1 MSPAHT
7 PKAAEEV
14 VEPTG
19 GHLERLMAA
28 KEIIVA
34 CGPGGV
40 GKTTTA
46 AALGAE
52 MAARSPGRVLVLTVD
67 PARRLADA
75 LGMGGLGNE
84 ARQVPSE
91 AFAAAGVRPR
101 GELWAAMLD
110 TAASWDALVRRH
122 APDPATVS
130 RILANPLYRN
140 ITGRFARS
148 HEYIAM
154 ERLHELRAEG
164 RYDLLIVDTPPS
176 NDALDFLDAP
186 ERMAEFFGSG
196 LLRWL
201 VTPYRSRLLN
211 LASRPF
217 YQVADRILG
226 TQFLQDIAEF
236 FLLFQQMY
244 DGFIRRARG
253 VGQMLR
259 DPATTF
265 MVVTTLEPSPA
276 AEALR
281 LASELER
288 RHLQLG
294 LLVANKALPHSFE
307 EPDAARVAEELASR
321 SVELAQAMGE
331 DASRLPAAL
340 GDPARLARVLA
351 GVGESFLN
359 FRAVAQREQRLLE
372 ELAAVHEVAV
382 TVPHL
387 ARDVVDL
394 PGLLE
399 VGRHLFAPGPD
410 ERVAPAR
417 RPRGGRPSGGA
428 SGEAPS
434 PQGPRPRRSG
444 PKDA

>member
-1 MSPAHT
+1 MT
-7 PKAAEEV
+7 KASGQAPLGDGV
-14 VEPTG
+14 
-19 GHLERLMAA
+19 LDRLVAA
-28 KEIIVA
+28 KEVIVA

-46 AALGAE
+46 AAHGA
-52 MAARSPGRVLVLTVD
+52 AVAQRSPGRVLVLTVD

-75 LGMGGLGNE
+75 LGTGRLGNDVQ
-84 ARQVPSE
+84 QVPAD
-91 AFAAAGVRPR
+91 AFAAAGARPK

-122 APDPATVS
+122 APDGATTQ
-130 RILANPLYRN
+130 RILSNPLYRN

-164 RYDLLIVDTPPS
+164 NFDLLVVDTPPS

-201 VTPYRSRLLN
+201 VTPYRSRLVN

-226 TQFLQDIAEF
+226 TQFLEDIAEF
-236 FLLFQQMY
+236 FLLFQQMH
-244 DGFIRRARG
+244 DGFIHRARS
-253 VGQMLR
+253 VAQMLR

-265 MVVTTLEPSPA
+265 MVVTTLESAPA
-276 AEALR
+276 TEALR
-281 LASELER
+281 LAGELAKR
-288 RHLQLG
+288 QLHLG
-294 LLVANKALPHSFE
+294 LVVANKALPGSFAD
-307 EPDAARVAEELASR
+307 PGAAQVADALAAHADEVGAAIAAGKAAPAPLADGARVARVAGEIGR
-321 SVELAQAMGE
+321 S
-331 DASRLPAAL
+331 
-340 GDPARLARVLA
+340 
-351 GVGESFLN
+351 FTN
-359 FRAVAQREQRLLE
+359 FRQVAQREATLLG
-372 ELAAVHEVAV
+372 ELAEIHEVAV

-394 PGLLE
+394 STLLE
-399 VGRHLFAPGPD
+399 VGRHLFAPAASAAA
-410 ERVAPAR
+410 APA
-417 RPRGGRPSGGA
+417 PEP
-428 SGEAPS
+428 EE
-434 PQGPRPRRSG
+434 
-444 PKDA
+444 

>member
-1 MSPAHT
+1 MSAQRRAPRRGGPAGDS
-7 PKAAEEV
+7 V
-14 VEPTG
+14 VE
-19 GHLERLMAA
+19 RLVAA

-46 AALGAE
+46 AALGA
-52 MAARSPGRVLVLTVD
+52 AVAQHSPGRVLVLTVD

-75 LGMGGLGNE
+75 LGTGQLGNE
-84 ARQVPSE
+84 ARLVPLETLS
-91 AFAAAGVRPR
+91 GGGPPPK

-122 APDPATVS
+122 APDAATAA
-130 RILANPLYRN
+130 RILSNPLYRN

-164 RYDLLIVDTPPS
+164 NYDLLVVDTPPS

-201 VTPYRSRLLN
+201 VTPYRSRLVN

-226 TQFLQDIAEF
+226 TQFLEDIAEF

-244 DGFIRRARG
+244 AGFIHRARG
-253 VGQMLR
+253 VGAMLR
-259 DPATTF
+259 EPTTTF
-265 MVVTTLEPSPA
+265 MVVTTLETTPA
-276 AEALR
+276 SEALR
-281 LASELER
+281 LAGELGR
-288 RHLQLG
+288 RGLNLG
-294 LLVANKALPHSFE
+294 LVVANKALPASLDD
-307 EPDAARVAEELASR
+307 PAAARLAEALVAHAGETAAAVAAGSR
-321 SVELAQAMGE
+321 V
-331 DASRLPAAL
+331 PAAL
-340 GDPARLARVLA
+340 GDAQRLERVLGA
-351 GVGESFLN
+351 VGRSFAN
-359 FRAVAQREQRLLE
+359 FRQVAQREATLLE
-372 ELAAVHEVAV
+372 ELAAIHEVAV

-387 ARDVVDL
+387 TRDVVDL
-394 PGLLE
+394 GGLLE
-399 VGRHLFAPGPD
+399 IGRYLFD
-410 ERVAPAR
+410 EAGEHRPA
-417 RPRGGRPSGGA
+417 GGA
-428 SGEAPS
+428 G
-434 PQGPRPRRSG
+434 
-444 PKDA
+444 